1 MSLSAGNSYTEPF
14 MRRFALA
21 AVLCFASTLGCRKQ
35 QHSNDTGGVDDTT
48 TPPSAAAPVPETPDT
63 SAGPQNFG
71 FDQRQLFA
79 QSIRQQLTD
88 IDQQIKDLAA
98 QAKSR
103 GGAVSDRALANIRAS
118 RILVDRNLRQI
129 DAATAADWEKV
140 KQGMNRAVDN
150 LTEAIEV
157 AQPK

>member
-1 MSLSAGNSYTEPF
+1 

-21 AVLCFASTLGCRKQ
+21 AVLLLGSTLGCRKQ
-35 QHSNDTGGVDDTT
+35 VQHSNDTSGVDDTT
-48 TPPSAAAPVPETPDT
+48 SLPPAAAPAPETPET

-79 QSIRQQLTD
+79 QSVRQQLTG
-88 IDQQIKDLAA
+88 IDQQIQDLAA

-118 RILVDRNLRQI
+118 RKTVDRNLRQI
-129 DAATAADWEKV
+129 DAATAANWEKV
-140 KQGMNRAVDN
+140 KQGVNRAVDN
-150 LTEAIEV
+150 LTEAIEG

>member
-1 MSLSAGNSYTEPF
+1 

-21 AVLCFASTLGCRKQ
+21 AVLLLGSTLGCRKQ
-35 QHSNDTGGVDDTT
+35 QHSNDTSGLDDTT
-48 TPPSAAAPVPETPDT
+48 SPPPAAAPAPETPDT

-71 FDQRQLFA
+71 FDQRQLFV
-79 QSIRQQLTD
+79 QSIRQQLTG
-88 IDQQIKDLAA
+88 IDQQIEDLAA

-118 RILVDRNLRQI
+118 RKTVDRNLRQI
-129 DAATAADWEKV
+129 DAATAANWEKM
-140 KQGMNRAVDN
+140 KQGVNGAVDN
-150 LTEAIEV
+150 LTEAIEG